1 MMIVGAIAAV
11 TDRPYIF
18 PSLGPTAIMIFGH
31 PEARTSAPRY
41 VLSGH
46 AIGAASGYFALWVM
60 HLVGVP
66 FSAPDVMLRR
76 AVAAAIALALTALL
90 MFAFRCEHAP
100 AGATT
105 LIIALGVLPTID
117 DFLWLMLA
125 VLTLVILA
133 FIANAGKRPRGTRF

>member
-1 MMIVGAIAAV
+1 MVVVGAIAAV

-46 AIGAASGYFALWVM
+46 AIGAACGYFALWAM
-60 HLVGVP
+60 HLGNVP
-66 FSAPDVMLRR
+66 FSAAGISLQR
-76 AVAAAIALALTALL
+76 AIAAAIALALTAFF

-125 VLTLVILA
+125 VLTLVIMA
-133 FIANAGKRPRGTRF
+133 FIANAGKRPRGTRY

>member
-31 PEARTSAPRY
+31 PQARTSAPRY

-46 AIGAASGYFALWVM
+46 AIGAASGYLGLWAM
-60 HLVGVP
+60 NLVGVQ
-66 FSAPDVMLRR
+66 FTPDVTLHRT
-76 AVAAAIALALTALL
+76 VAAAIALSLTALL

-105 LIIALGVLPTID
+105 LIVALGFLPSID
-117 DFLWLMLA
+117 DFLWLMLG
-125 VLTLVILA
+125 VLTLVVLA
-133 FIANAGKRPRGTRF
+133 FIANAGKRPRGTRY